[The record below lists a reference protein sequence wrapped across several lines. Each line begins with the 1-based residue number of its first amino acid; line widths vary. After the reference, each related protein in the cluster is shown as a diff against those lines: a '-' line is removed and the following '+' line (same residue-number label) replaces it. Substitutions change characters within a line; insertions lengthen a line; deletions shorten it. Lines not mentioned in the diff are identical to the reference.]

1 MAYLD
6 DLRARERGLLDNPD
20 SFTGS
25 AAYQSGLNQSLLG
38 ATRGSSLNRGS
49 GNALA
54 QLARTS
60 GDYLMGYR
68 GSELDRIGSAIGRE
82 GQYELGAEG
91 NRLTGIRDANN
102 FTLGSQQN
110 ANTRRIGDQNFGLG
124 MGRLEADRWQNQ
136 ANYNLGQQ
144 SNATNWFNAV
154 TNRGAA
160 QSQDWNNTQ
169 RTNQNWYDRFF

>member
-25 AAYQSGLNQSLLG
+25 AAYQSGLNQALLG

-82 GQYELGAEG
+82 GQYDLGA
-91 NRLTGIRDANN
+91 
-102 FTLGSQQN
+102 QQN

>member
-25 AAYQSGLNQSLLG
+25 AAYQSGLNQALLG

-82 GQYELGAEG
+82 GQYDLGE
-91 NRLTGIRDANN
+91 
-102 FTLGSQQN
+102 QQN